1 MRPDDPDCH
10 RQVLLSKAKP
20 PEFSPAAFS
29 VRKMD
34 YLEPLQVI
42 WDYLCLRQAP
52 CKADCIVG
60 FGNFNTDIAV
70 RAAELY
76 LQGYAPKILFTG
88 GLGRNTQGLLPE
100 PEAVRFARVAM
111 ECGVP
116 AEDILLEDKST
127 NTAENIRF
135 TRDLLREKGLPHGKI
150 LGVHQ
155 PFMERRISAA
165 MGVYWPEL
173 AFSVTSPQVTI
184 PQYLQRA
191 KEQGVSEHAS
201 VCVIVGDFQRMEL
214 YAQKGWQLPQ
224 QIPEEA
230 WEAFRKL
237 VALGFDSQLA
247 K

>member
-1 MRPDDPDCH
+1 
-10 RQVLLSKAKP
+10 
-20 PEFSPAAFS
+20 
-29 VRKMD
+29 MD

-42 WDYLCLRQAP
+42 WDYLCLHQAP
-52 CKADCIVG
+52 QKADCIVG
-60 FGNFNTDIAV
+60 FGNFNTDIAA

-76 LQGYAPKILFTG
+76 LQGLAPKVLFTG

-127 NTAENIRF
+127 NTAENILF
-135 TRDLLREKGLPHGKI
+135 TRRFLEERGLPHGKI

-155 PFMERRISAA
+155 PFMERRIAA
-165 MGVYWPEL
+165 ATGVYWPKL
-173 AFSVTSPQVTI
+173 DFSVTSPQVTI

-191 KEQGVSEHAS
+191 RQQGISEHAS

-230 WEAFRKL
+230 WSAFHRL
-237 VALGFDSQLA
+237 VELGFDSQLA
-247 K
+247 R